1 MPYTK
6 DQMDFSVRTIMM
18 YYQTSLRN
26 IGLYTSVSLAT
37 LAASRF
43 HRDKS
48 FILNVS
54 LIGVSIVF
62 NLLAVAIGL
71 YMMDDI
77 RYLRENQEED
87 NTLPLLD
94 KWGWLPR
101 TTVVVNAGIIASSM
115 FVLYTQLT
123 KK

>member
-1 MPYTK
+1 
-6 DQMDFSVRTIMM
+6 
-18 YYQTSLRN
+18 
-26 IGLYTSVSLAT
+26 
-37 LAASRF
+37 
-43 HRDKS
+43 
-48 FILNVS
+48 LNVS
-54 LIGVSIVF
+54 LIGVSVVF

-94 KWGWLPR
+94 KWGWLPK
-101 TTVVVNAGIIASSM
+101 TTVAVNAGIIASSM
-115 FVLYTQLT
+115 FVLYKQLT